1 MNITIIGCG
10 AFAKGIASL
19 LEQNNITMWVHQ
31 ASEINNLQKEM
42 PRLKFETNLN
52 NSLKKA
58 DAIFILVSSPFFK
71 DIIDNIKLNENIPI
85 YIGTK
90 GMLEN
95 EFLSSYAKKKLKKD
109 NIYYMAGPNLADDL
123 RKKVP
128 VGFTLSQND
137 DNLLRKMLPEYIII
151 DNDFEPNLEFYSIF
165 KNIIAIGSGIIYEL
179 TNSYSTVLTY
189 LTKALEE
196 IKNPKILYGTIG
208 DYYLTGTSFNSRNF
222 NFGKILVNNKENA
235 QDYLKNNTVE
245 GYIMLK
251 NLYNYLKQ
259 HNYELEILNILY
271 SIIYENKNENLLL
284 EYLK

>member
-137 DNLLRKMLPEYIII
+137 DNLLRKMLPEYISI
-151 DNDFEPNLEFYSIF
+151 DNDFEHNLEFYSIF

-179 TNSYSTVLTY
+179 TKSYSTVITY

-208 DYYLTGTSFNSRNF
+208 DYYLTGTSFDSRNF

>member
-95 EFLSSYAKKKLKKD
+95 EFLSSYAKKKLKND
-109 NIYYMAGPNLADDL
+109 NIYFIAGPNLADDL

-208 DYYLTGTSFNSRNF
+208 DYYLTGTSFDSRNF

>member
-1 MNITIIGCG
+1 
-10 AFAKGIASL
+10 
-19 LEQNNITMWVHQ
+19 
-31 ASEINNLQKEM
+31 
-42 PRLKFETNLN
+42 
-52 NSLKKA
+52 
-58 DAIFILVSSPFFK
+58 
-71 DIIDNIKLNENIPI
+71 
-85 YIGTK
+85 
-90 GMLEN
+90 MLEN
-95 EFLSSYAKKKLKKD
+95 EFLSSYAKKKLKND
-109 NIYYMAGPNLADDL
+109 NIYFIAGPNLADDL

-137 DNLLRKMLPEYIII
+137 DNLLRKMLPEYISI
-151 DNDFEPNLEFYSIF
+151 DNDFEHNLEFYSIF

-179 TNSYSTVLTY
+179 TNSYSTVITY

-208 DYYLTGTSFNSRNF
+208 DYYLTGTSFDSRNF

-245 GYIMLK
+245 GYTMLK
-251 NLYNYLKQ
+251 NLYKYLKQ
-259 HNYELEILNILY
+259 HNYEVEIINVLY